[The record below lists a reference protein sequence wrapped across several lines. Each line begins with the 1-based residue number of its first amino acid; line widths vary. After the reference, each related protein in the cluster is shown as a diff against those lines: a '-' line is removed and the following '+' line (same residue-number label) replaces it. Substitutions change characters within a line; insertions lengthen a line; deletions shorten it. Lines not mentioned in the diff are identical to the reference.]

1 MITNET
7 QFQAEL
13 EHVVA
18 EAGRLAKLVLGQEL
32 AVDTMFFQFK
42 PRRIHASSK
51 KGYSGRSGF

>member
-32 AVDTMFFQFK
+32 AVDTACFF
-42 PRRIHASSK
+42 SSSPEEYTLLLK
-51 KGYSGRSGF
+51 RL